1 MDKITKIL
9 EVPWI
14 AHLIRAA
21 GRFSARLSSAF
32 SAAITYYAILAS
44 VPILLFAFSILGLV
58 LTVLRPDLLVVV
70 QETIN
75 NALAGSDLAPKVMQ
89 VINNAL
95 HDWRA
100 SMMVGIFTVFL
111 SGTSLIATMKTG
123 VQAQMRES
131 FDPDAPAPAWYWEM
145 LRNFGILIC
154 FLVLFFA
161 TNIFSYAGS
170 SFATS
175 IISYLDF
182 PGAGVFLRVFTLIIT
197 ILMGALMF
205 WTMLALF
212 NGRIAVAKKYLQGS
226 FMGGVLL
233 ALALLFAGYLMAQF
247 SSNVT
252 ASIFGPIITVMLL
265 LNVFAQLILFVSAW
279 IATYDPPVEIGIE
292 AEVENSESEFTQ
304 NSQPKKTYRIWGNGF
319 LVGFGSMLGWHIASF
334 FRRRK
339 VAKIAEKA
347 AAKNKK

>member
-1 MDKITKIL
+1 MGKITKIL

-70 QETIN
+70 QDAIN
-75 NALAGSDLAPKVMQ
+75 QTLAGSDLAPKVMQ
-89 VINNAL
+89 VVNNAL
-95 HDWRA
+95 RDWQA

-161 TNIFSYAGS
+161 TNVFSYAGS
-170 SFATS
+170 SFAS
-175 IISYLDF
+175 VIISFLGF
-182 PGAGVFLRVFTLIIT
+182 PGAGILLRISTLVIA
-197 ILMGALMF
+197 ILMGCLMF

-212 NGRIAVAKKYLQGS
+212 NGRVAFSKKYLQGS
-226 FMGGVLL
+226 FMGGTLL
-233 ALALLFAGYLMAQF
+233 ALALFFAGYLIAQF

-252 ASIFGPIITVMLL
+252 ASIFGPIITIMLL

-279 IATYDPPVEIGIE
+279 IATYDPPVEVQ
-292 AEVENSESEFTQ
+292 AELEISEPEFAQ
-304 NSQPKKTYRIWGNGF
+304 ISPPRKTYRIWGNGF
-319 LVGFGSMLGWHIASF
+319 LVGFGSMLGLHIASF

-339 VAKIAEKA
+339 VAKMTEKA
-347 AAKNKK
+347 EVKNKK